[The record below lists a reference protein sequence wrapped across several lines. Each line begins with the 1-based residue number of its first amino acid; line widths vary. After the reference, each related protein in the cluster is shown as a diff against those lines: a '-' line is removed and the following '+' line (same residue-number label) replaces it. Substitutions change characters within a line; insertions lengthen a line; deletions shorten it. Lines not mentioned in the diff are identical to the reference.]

1 MGVRLYAI
9 TSHEGHVL
17 DELPGEGSLL
27 QVRDL
32 AAVIGPAP
40 YAVEEP
46 DEAAIDLHRRVVD
59 VVFKHRSLLPAPVG
73 TVFRNATALER
84 WMELHY
90 VALSDAL
97 AYVDDRVAA
106 RVRVSRLEMGV
117 VDSDTGPDLASTGAE
132 VMRALRR
139 RAVASVPLRAE
150 RVTGISIASAF
161 LVERELWKDFTRGV
175 EEVQASD
182 PKLLIDSSGPWPP
195 YDFVRIELSG

>member
-1 MGVRLYAI
+1 MGVRLYGV
-9 TSHEGHVL
+9 TSHDGHVL

-32 AAVIGPAP
+32 AAVVGPAP
-40 YAVEEP
+40 YEAREP
-46 DEAAIDLHRRVVD
+46 DDEAIDLHRRMID
-59 VVFKHRSLLPAPVG
+59 VVFKHRTVLPLPVG
-73 TVFRNATALER
+73 TVFRGTHALER

-90 VALSDAL
+90 VSLSDAL

-117 VDSDTGPDLASTGAE
+117 VTDDGPDLASSGAE

-139 RAVASVPLRAE
+139 RAVASVPLRGE
-150 RVTGISIASAF
+150 RVTGLSIASAF
-161 LVERELWKDFTRGV
+161 LVERELWREFTKGV

-182 PKLLIDSSGPWPP
+182 SQLRVESSGPWPP
-195 YDFVRIELSG
+195 YDFVRIELGG

>member
-1 MGVRLYAI
+1 MGVRLYGV
-9 TSHEGHVL
+9 TSHDGHVL

-40 YAVEEP
+40 YQGGAP
-46 DEAAIDLHRRVVD
+46 DDEAIDLHRRMID
-59 VVFKHRSLLPAPVG
+59 VVFRHRTVLPLPVG
-73 TVFRNATALER
+73 TVFRGTHALER

-90 VALSDAL
+90 VSLSDAL

-117 VDSDTGPDLASTGAE
+117 VTDDGPDLASSGAE

-139 RAVASVPLRAE
+139 RAVASVPLRGE
-150 RVTGISIASAF
+150 RVTGLSIASAF
-161 LVERELWKDFTRGV
+161 LVERELWREFTKGV

-182 PKLLIDSSGPWPP
+182 SQLRVESSGPWPP
-195 YDFVRIELSG
+195 YDFVRIELGG